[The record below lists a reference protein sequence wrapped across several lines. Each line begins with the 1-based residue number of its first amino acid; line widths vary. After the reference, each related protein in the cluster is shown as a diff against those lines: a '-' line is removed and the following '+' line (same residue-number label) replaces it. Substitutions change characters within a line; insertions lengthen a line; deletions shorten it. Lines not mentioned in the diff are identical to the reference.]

1 MHSPFGSQPD
11 LSTGFRCRFAL
22 PSADETKSI
31 IYMTGYPSNKIMR
44 FYFQYWSIEVFFEAD
59 LRDQRDHID
68 KFGLNSLYLVVP
80 VSNEGMI
87 KVFSVNSPWDWT
99 RQIDTQFTGGITNIA
114 NFAYT
119 PESDFFLVQSVT
131 NKLFLYDFGS
141 SGPTFIR
148 EYPATLRN
156 SKNLVYIKGTNYF
169 VSNDNSD
176 AKIIDVRTG

>member
-99 RQIDTQFTGGITNIA
+99 R
-114 NFAYT
+114 
-119 PESDFFLVQSVT
+119 
-131 NKLFLYDFGS
+131 
-141 SGPTFIR
+141 
-148 EYPATLRN
+148 
-156 SKNLVYIKGTNYF
+156 
-169 VSNDNSD
+169 
-176 AKIIDVRTG
+176 